1 MMSVWISPGGG
12 RSETGVGEEWGK
24 KGLGVWEE
32 GDRCERLGEE
42 KKREGVKHDFL
53 IDGEPNNEEF

>member
-1 MMSVWISPGGG
+1 M
-12 RSETGVGEEWGK
+12 GK